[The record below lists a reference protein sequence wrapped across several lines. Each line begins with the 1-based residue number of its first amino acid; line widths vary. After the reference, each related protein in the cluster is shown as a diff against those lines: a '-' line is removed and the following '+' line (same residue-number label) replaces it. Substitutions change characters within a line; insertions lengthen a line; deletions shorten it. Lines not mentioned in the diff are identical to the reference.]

1 MKLQYFAFWWRSLEM
16 TEPALAQILCSL
28 NKFKFTIVT
37 HRVLPLLQQSVEGAI
52 GLSEVMFC
60 YPSRPTVTVLK
71 DMSMTIE
78 PGKTIALVGSS
89 GCGKSTIVQLLERF
103 YDPFH
108 GSLVSTIV
116 HLLER
121 FYDQFHGSLVSTIVQ
136 LLDAS
141 MTRFMA
147 HL

>member
-1 MKLQYFAFWWRSLEM
+1 MF
-16 TEPALAQILCSL
+16 
-28 NKFKFTIVT
+28 
-37 HRVLPLLQQSVEGAI
+37 QQSVEGGI
-52 GLSEVMFC
+52 GLMEVKFR

-108 GSLVSTIV
+108 GSLVSTLCV
-116 HLLER
+116 R
-121 FYDQFHGSLVSTIVQ
+121 VSIP
-136 LLDAS
+136 S
-141 MTRFMA
+141 MAELWRSCLC
-147 HL
+147 HNS

>member
-1 MKLQYFAFWWRSLEM
+1 M

-52 GLSEVMFC
+52 GLSEVMFR

-108 GSLVSTIV
+108 GSLVSTLCSCLF
-116 HLLER
+116 HLRLSFEGLVCVLIHNLKGS
-121 FYDQFHGSLVSTIVQ
+121 FLQFLRMGN
-136 LLDAS
+136 
-141 MTRFMA
+141 
-147 HL
+147 